1 MRPGLSQSQI
11 SNRKSQIES
20 RPGKNCC
27 FDILT
32 GEGVFE
38 EALNILA
45 IISSIN
51 VADGEL
57 VNFEGEFCFP
67 CRSIDVPAVEFPQIL
82 LAATAF

>member
-45 IISSIN
+45 VVSGVD
-51 VADGEL
+51 VADREL
-57 VNFEGEFCFP
+57 IDFEG
-67 CRSIDVPAVEFPQIL
+67 
-82 LAATAF
+82 